1 MHCGTRVA
9 AADCG
14 VRVGTVVGHV
24 WGSGELMVQW
34 DGMKGTAS
42 VGKQTNL
49 QIVGFDPSKGDKRG
63 VWRRKEHRREWEGWF
78 TT

>member
-1 MHCGTRVA
+1 MYQGTRIA
-9 AADCG
+9 LADDST
-14 VRVGTVVGHV
+14 RTGTIVGHV
-24 WGSGELMVQW
+24 RNTGEIIVQW

-63 VWRRKEHRREWEGWF
+63 VWRKKTILETWL
-78 TT
+78 TYSV

>member
-1 MHCGTRVA
+1 MRCGTRVVA
-9 AADCG
+9 TDCG

-49 QIVGFDPSKGDKRG
+49 QIVGLTHLREISAVCGA
-63 VWRRKEHRREWEGWF
+63 RKQFWKSG
-78 TT
+78 

>member
-1 MHCGTRVA
+1 MHCGTRVV

-14 VRVGTVVGHV
+14 VRVATVVGYV
-24 WGSGELMVQW
+24 WGSNELMVQW

-49 QIVGFDPSKGDKRG
+49 QIVGFDPAKGSKRG
-63 VWRRKEHRREWEGWF
+63 VWRRKERRREWEMWF
-78 TT
+78 

>member
-1 MHCGTRVA
+1 MHCGTRVVA
-9 AADCG
+9 AGCG

-42 VGKQTNL
+42 LGKQTNL
-49 QIVGFDPSKGDKRG
+49 QIVGFDPAKGSKRG
-63 VWRRKEHRREWEGWF
+63 VWRRKERRREWEGWF
-78 TT
+78 

>member
-1 MHCGTRVA
+1 MHCGTRVVA
-9 AADCG
+9 TDCG

-34 DGMKGTAS
+34 NGMKGTAS

-49 QIVGFDPSKGDKRG
+49 QIVGFDPAKGSKRG
-63 VWRRKEHRREWEGWF
+63 VWRRKERRREWEMWF
-78 TT
+78 

>member
-1 MHCGTRVA
+1 MRCGTRVVA
-9 AADCG
+9 TDCG

-24 WGSGELMVQW
+24 LGSGELMVQW

-49 QIVGFDPSKGDKRG
+49 QIVGFDPAKGSKRG
-63 VWRRKEHRREWEGWF
+63 VWRRKERRREWEGWF
-78 TT
+78 

>member
-1 MHCGTRVA
+1 MHCGTRVV

-24 WGSGELMVQW
+24 WGSNELMVQW

-42 VGKQTNL
+42 VGRQTNL

-78 TT
+78 

>member
-1 MHCGTRVA
+1 MHCGTRVV

-14 VRVGTVVGHV
+14 VRVGTVVGYV
-24 WGSGELMVQW
+24 WGSNELMVQW

-42 VGKQTNL
+42 VGRQTNL

-78 TT
+78 

>member
-1 MHCGTRVA
+1 MHCGTRVV

-14 VRVGTVVGHV
+14 VRVGTVVGYV

-49 QIVGFDPSKGDKRG
+49 QIVGFDPAKGSKRG
-63 VWRRKEHRREWEGWF
+63 VWRRKERRREWEMWF
-78 TT
+78 

>member
-1 MHCGTRVA
+1 MHCGTRVVA
-9 AADCG
+9 TDCG

-24 WGSGELMVQW
+24 WGSNELMVQW

-49 QIVGFDPSKGDKRG
+49 QIVGFDPAKGSKRG
-63 VWRRKEHRREWEGWF
+63 EWRRKERRREWEGWF
-78 TT
+78 

>member
-1 MHCGTRVA
+1 MRCGTRVVA
-9 AADCG
+9 TACG

-49 QIVGFDPSKGDKRG
+49 QIVGFDPVKGGKRG
-63 VWRRKEHRREWEGWF
+63 VWRRKERRREWEGWF
-78 TT
+78 

>member
-1 MHCGTRVA
+1 MHCGTRVV

-49 QIVGFDPSKGDKRG
+49 QIVGFDPAKGSKRG
-63 VWRRKEHRREWEGWF
+63 IWRRKERRREWERWF
-78 TT
+78 

>member
-1 MHCGTRVA
+1 MHCGTRVV

-14 VRVGTVVGHV
+14 VRVGTVVGYV
-24 WGSGELMVQW
+24 WGSNELMVQW

-49 QIVGFDPSKGDKRG
+49 QIVGFDPAKGSKRG
-63 VWRRKEHRREWEGWF
+63 VWRRKERRREWEGWF
-78 TT
+78 

>member
-1 MHCGTRVA
+1 MYQGTRIA
-9 AADCG
+9 LADDST
-14 VRVGTVVGHV
+14 RTGTIVGHV
-24 WGSGELMVQW
+24 RNTGEIMVQW

-63 VWRRKEHRREWEGWF
+63 VWRKKTILETWL
-78 TT
+78 TYSA

>member
-1 MHCGTRVA
+1 MYQGTRIA
-9 AADCG
+9 LADDST
-14 VRVGTVVGHV
+14 RTGTIVGHV
-24 WGSGELMVQW
+24 RNTGELMVQW

-63 VWRRKEHRREWEGWF
+63 VWHKKTILETWL
-78 TT
+78 TYSA

>member
-1 MHCGTRVA
+1 MHCGTRVV

-14 VRVGTVVGHV
+14 VRVGTVVGYV
-24 WGSGELMVQW
+24 WGSNELMVQW

-49 QIVGFDPSKGDKRG
+49 QIVGFDPAKGSKRG
-63 VWRRKEHRREWEGWF
+63 VWRRKECRREWERWF
-78 TT
+78 

>member
-1 MHCGTRVA
+1 MRCGARVVA
-9 AADCG
+9 TDCG
-14 VRVGTVVGHV
+14 VHVGTVVGHV

-63 VWRRKEHRREWEGWF
+63 VWRRKERRREWEGWF
-78 TT
+78 

>member
-1 MHCGTRVA
+1 MHCGTRVVA
-9 AADCG
+9 TDCG

-49 QIVGFDPSKGDKRG
+49 QIVGFDPAKGSKRS
-63 VWRRKEHRREWEGWF
+63 VWRRKERRREWEMWF
-78 TT
+78 

>member
-1 MHCGTRVA
+1 MRCGTRVV

-14 VRVGTVVGHV
+14 VRVGTVVGYV
-24 WGSGELMVQW
+24 WGSNELMVQW

-42 VGKQTNL
+42 VGRQTNL

-78 TT
+78 

>member
-1 MHCGTRVA
+1 MHCGTRVV

-14 VRVGTVVGHV
+14 VRVGTVVGYV
-24 WGSGELMVQW
+24 WGSNELMVQW

-49 QIVGFDPSKGDKRG
+49 QIVGFDPVKGSKRG
-63 VWRRKEHRREWEGWF
+63 IWRRKERRREWERWF
-78 TT
+78 

>member
-1 MHCGTRVA
+1 MRCGTRVVA
-9 AADCG
+9 TDCG

-42 VGKQTNL
+42 VGKQTSL

-63 VWRRKEHRREWEGWF
+63 VWRKKTILETWL
-78 TT
+78 TYSA

>member
-1 MHCGTRVA
+1 MYQGTRIA
-9 AADCG
+9 LADDST
-14 VRVGTVVGHV
+14 RTGTIVGHV
-24 WGSGELMVQW
+24 RNTGEIIVQW

-63 VWRRKEHRREWEGWF
+63 VWRKKTILETWL
-78 TT
+78 TYSA

>member
-1 MHCGTRVA
+1 MHCGTRVV

-14 VRVGTVVGHV
+14 VRVGTVVGYV
-24 WGSGELMVQW
+24 WGSNELMVQW

-49 QIVGFDPSKGDKRG
+49 QIVGFDPAKGDKRG

-78 TT
+78 

>member
-1 MHCGTRVA
+1 MHCGTRVV

-14 VRVGTVVGHV
+14 VRVGTVVGYV
-24 WGSGELMVQW
+24 WGSNELMVQW

-63 VWRRKEHRREWEGWF
+63 VWRRKERRREWERWF
-78 TT
+78 

>member
-1 MHCGTRVA
+1 MHCGTRVVA
-9 AADCG
+9 TDCG
-14 VRVGTVVGHV
+14 VRVGTVVGNV

-49 QIVGFDPSKGDKRG
+49 QIVGFDPAKGSKRG
-63 VWRRKEHRREWEGWF
+63 VWRRKERRREWEMWF
-78 TT
+78 

>member
-1 MHCGTRVA
+1 MHCGTRVVA
-9 AADCG
+9 TDCG

-24 WGSGELMVQW
+24 LGSGELMVQW

-49 QIVGFDPSKGDKRG
+49 QIVGFDPAKGSKRG
-63 VWRRKEHRREWEGWF
+63 VWRRKERRREWEMWI
-78 TT
+78 

>member
-1 MHCGTRVA
+1 MRCGTRVV

-14 VRVGTVVGHV
+14 VRVGTVVGYV
-24 WGSGELMVQW
+24 WGSNELMVQW

-49 QIVGFDPSKGDKRG
+49 QIVGFDPAKGSKRG
-63 VWRRKEHRREWEGWF
+63 VWRRKERRREWEGWF
-78 TT
+78 

>member
-1 MHCGTRVA
+1 MHCGTRVV

-49 QIVGFDPSKGDKRG
+49 QIVGFDPAKGSKRG
-63 VWRRKEHRREWEGWF
+63 VWRRKERRREWERWF
-78 TT
+78 

>member
-1 MHCGTRVA
+1 MYQGTRIA
-9 AADCG
+9 LADDST
-14 VRVGTVVGHV
+14 RTGTIVGHV
-24 WGSGELMVQW
+24 RNTGELMVQW

-42 VGKQTNL
+42 VGRQTNL

-78 TT
+78 